1 MAPKEQRTE
10 IRKAWEIKSNVE
22 KIEEE
27 KEKIEERRVT
37 WRRFRKRKRNGER
50 EENFDY

>member
-1 MAPKEQRTE
+1 
-10 IRKAWEIKSNVE
+10 VE

-37 WRRFRKRKRNGER
+37 WRRFRKR
-50 EENFDY
+50 EESSDY

>member
-1 MAPKEQRTE
+1 
-10 IRKAWEIKSNVE
+10 VE

-37 WRRFRKRKRNGER
+37 WRRFRKRDES
-50 EENFDY
+50 FDY